1 MYKRILVPLDGSAL
15 AEAALQHAESIAQHF
30 DADVVLLRVVVSP
43 YAIVAP
49 DLVLAGSEVDQK
61 QFIAQA
67 EGYLQGVAGRLR
79 GKGLRVK
86 TAVGEGPVAESILEH
101 AKKEHGELIV
111 MSTHGRG
118 GVSRWVYGSVADRV
132 LQAAPCPIL
141 LIRVAGA

>member
-15 AEAALQHAESIAQHF
+15 AEAALPHAESLAQQYGGY
-30 DADVVLLRVVVSP
+30 VILLRVVVSP

-49 DLVLAGSEVDQK
+49 DLVLAGTDVNQK
-61 QFIAQA
+61 QFVEQA
-67 EGYLQGVAGRLR
+67 GQYLQGVAGRLQAR
-79 GKGLRVK
+79 GIGTKS
-86 TAVGEGPVAESILEH
+86 AICEGPVAEAILNH
-101 AKKEHGELIV
+101 AKAENAELIV

-141 LIRVAGA
+141 LIRVTGG